1 MPKELPSGGKFT
13 DSGAAMGVEIIGTG
27 HFVPGKPIKNDD
39 LSRVMDTSDEW
50 IAQRSGIRQ
59 RHFVAEGQGA
69 SDLAY
74 EASKRAIEAAGIS
87 ASDIDY
93 VVFATMTPEY
103 IFPGS
108 GALLAA
114 KLGLDGVPA
123 LDIRQQ
129 CAAMLFGFQLVDGLV
144 ASGAARTVL
153 FVGAEAHAGF
163 MPWNDWDIL
172 TGEREGEVTPEARE
186 RANAHR
192 ALAVLFGDGAGA
204 LVFRK
209 TDRDAGLVAMKLH
222 TDGKSAETLYVP
234 GGGFRTR
241 PYWKPSMYDEQAYVP
256 RMEGRDLFKFA
267 VTRLPRTARALLTET
282 GKTPEDIDWFLAH
295 QANARINEYIREQLG
310 VPAEKMPV
318 NIAKYGNTSA
328 GTLPILIDENTR
340 NGNLKKGELNML
352 LALGA
357 GIHWG
362 AALVRW

>member
-1 MPKELPSGGKFT
+1 
-13 DSGAAMGVEIIGTG
+13 MGFEIIGTG
-27 HFVPGKPIKNDD
+27 HYVPGKPVKNDD
-39 LSRVMDTSDEW
+39 LARVMDTSDEW

-59 RHFVAEGQGA
+59 RHFVDEGVGA
-69 SDLAY
+69 SDLAF
-74 EASKRAIEAAGIS
+74 EATKRALEAANIT
-87 ASDIDY
+87 AKEIDY
-93 VVFATMTPEY
+93 IIFATMTPEY

-129 CAAMLFGFQLVDGLV
+129 CAAMIFGLQLVDGLIK
-144 ASGAARTVL
+144 SGAAKTIL

-204 LVFRK
+204 LLFRH
-209 TDRDAGLVAMKLH
+209 TDRDAGLVGIQTH
-222 TDGKSAETLYVP
+222 TDGRSAEVIYVP

-241 PYWKPSMYDEQAYVP
+241 PYWKESMYADQAYVP
-256 RMEGRDLFKFA
+256 RMEGRELFKFA
-267 VTRLPRTARALLTET
+267 VTKLPKTARELCERT
-282 GKTPEDIDWFLAH
+282 KTPISSIDWFLAH
-295 QANARINEYIREQLG
+295 QANKRINEYIREQLG
-310 VPAEKMPV
+310 VPAEKMPT
-318 NIAKYGNTSA
+318 NIDRFGNTSA
-328 GTLPILIDENTR
+328 GTIPILIDENTR
-340 NGNLKKGELNML
+340 NGKLKKGELNMM

-362 AALVRW
+362 CALVRW